1 MNSQYCVNS
10 INKGPLPSLKQLLT
24 IENPLKMKNA
34 FFVMLNALFVFEIFP
49 CLL

>member
-24 IENPLKMKNA
+24 TENPLKMKNA

-49 CLL
+49 YLL